1 LFESRFVI
9 KRIDRIHFY
18 AHNLIRI
25 LYSNINVIFL
35 QQLFPCRTDRTLT
48 REQQP
53 GPPPVPVAE
62 TTAASAKEKAENL
75 QRTVTTLMGGRG
87 YIQWRAAHVE
97 RSGAAIPEIN
107 NCDAYLVIWDHK
119 L

>member
-1 LFESRFVI
+1 LSEKKIAIS
-9 KRIDRIHFY
+9 H
-18 AHNLIRI
+18 
-25 LYSNINVIFL
+25 IFTVL
-35 QQLFPCRTDRTLT
+35 PYRTDRTLT
-48 REQQP
+48 REQSVP
-53 GPPPVPVAE
+53 STPVAE
-62 TTAASAKEKAENL
+62 VAPSSSSAKEKAENL

-97 RSGAAIPEIN
+97 RSGAAMPEIN

>member
-1 LFESRFVI
+1 M
-9 KRIDRIHFY
+9 
-18 AHNLIRI
+18 
-25 LYSNINVIFL
+25 
-35 QQLFPCRTDRTLT
+35 
-48 REQQP
+48 
-53 GPPPVPVAE
+53 
-62 TTAASAKEKAENL
+62 

-97 RSGAAIPEIN
+97 RSAAMPEIN

>member
-1 LFESRFVI
+1 
-9 KRIDRIHFY
+9 
-18 AHNLIRI
+18 
-25 LYSNINVIFL
+25 
-35 QQLFPCRTDRTLT
+35 
-48 REQQP
+48 
-53 GPPPVPVAE
+53 
-62 TTAASAKEKAENL
+62 
-75 QRTVTTLMGGRG
+75 MGGRG